1 MEFALMGLGTS
12 EAIPN
17 DIASFQRSYSLNT
30 GNLLFN
36 YAAKILCNVSSQKM
50 SWGTSPT
57 VINRSCRGL
66 LIPMANHL
74 GEHVNLGES
83 GPKLSGI
90 ELPVV
95 ILGIGVQS
103 KLGNDPVLPQGTKE
117 WLDRIGEMKASSSP
131 NISTRGPSSSRTI
144 TQNAPKVDS
153 IPLGCPSY
161 LINRHRE
168 LGSMIAERIEAID
181 ISNISIAVSAG
192 NPYKR
197 ELNPVEHKLIS
208 FVELTN
214 GSYIVQ
220 HPKIMIEL
228 SLGYAT
234 DEKASEIAR
243 KSFFPKLDTNEL
255 SRWMRRY
262 SRVYTSVSQWITDIR
277 RYDIH
282 VGTRIHGSQAAIQ
295 AGVPSVCLYIDS
307 RTKELCEQMNIP
319 HASALDF
326 LEDLSIEN
334 LVKVVSSWDWNK
346 YDQLRQANASHTL
359 QFLQDNGVTPSEHL
373 KKLVG

>member
-1 MEFALMGLGTS
+1 MGLGTS
-12 EAIPN
+12 EAIPY
-17 DIASFQRSYSLNT
+17 DIESFQRSYSLNT

-36 YAAKILCNVSSQKM
+36 YAAKILCNVSLQKID
-50 SWGTSPT
+50 WGTSPT

-74 GEHVNLGES
+74 GEHANLGKS

-95 ILGIGVQS
+95 IFGIGVQS

-117 WLDRIGEMKASSSP
+117 WLDRVGEMKASSSP

-144 TQNAPKVDS
+144 TENAPKVDS

-168 LGSMIAERIEAID
+168 LGAMIAERIEAID

-197 ELNPVEHKLIS
+197 ELNPVEYKLIS
-208 FVELTN
+208 LIELHN
-214 GSYIVQ
+214 GAYIVQ

-243 KSFFPKLDTNEL
+243 KSFFPNLDTNEL
-255 SRWMRRY
+255 RRWMRRY

-277 RYDIH
+277 RFDIH

-334 LVKVVSSWDWNK
+334 LVKIVSSWDWNK

-359 QFLQDNGVTPSEHL
+359 QFLQDNGVSPSQHL
-373 KKLVG
+373 IKLVG